1 MSLAHRIRLAL
12 PFMLVAATALV
23 GAVHA
28 EGTAP
33 SKAEQALKYRKS
45 VYQVMVWNF
54 GPMAAMA
61 QSKMPYDATQFATR
75 AARVAIL
82 APMLEE
88 AFPAESQGVANS
100 KLKGEMWSNRA
111 DFDAKLKDLE
121 DRSATLAAVARGGDF
136 EKTRAA
142 FFDTANACKACHEK
156 YKAD

>member
-1 MSLAHRIRLAL
+1 MSLVRRARFTL
-12 PFMLVAATALV
+12 PLWLVAATTLV
-23 GAVHA
+23 GAAHA
-28 EGTAP
+28 ESAPP
-33 SKAEQALKYRKS
+33 SKGEQALRYRKS
-45 VYQVMVWNF
+45 VYQVMAWNF

-61 QSKMPYDATQFATR
+61 QSKMPYDATQFAAR
-75 AARVAIL
+75 AGRVAIL

-100 KLKGEMWSNRA
+100 KLKPEMWSNRS

-136 EKTRAA
+136 EKTKAA
-142 FFDTANACKACHEK
+142 FFEVANACKACHEK

>member
-1 MSLAHRIRLAL
+1 MSLVRRARLAL
-12 PFMLVAATALV
+12 PLILVAATTLV
-23 GAVHA
+23 GAANA
-28 EGTAP
+28 EGAPP
-33 SKAEQALKYRKS
+33 SKAEQALRYRKS
-45 VYQVMVWNF
+45 VLQVMAWNF

-61 QSKMPYDATQFATR
+61 QSKMPYDPAQFAAR
-75 AARVAIL
+75 AGRVAIL

-100 KLKGEMWSNRA
+100 KLKPEMWPNRA
-111 DFDAKLKDLE
+111 DFDSKLKDLE